1 MMDGVMPEVG
11 QVPNFL
17 LKTSTSLDLQ
27 MRTALNAKERRTQD
41 WEALV
46 KSAGER
52 LVVKAIR
59 QPPGSAA
66 GLIEVVLN

>member
-1 MMDGVMPEVG
+1 MPEVG

-17 LKTSTSLDLQ
+17 LETNTSLDLQ
-27 MRTALNAKERRTQD
+27 MMTALNAKERRAQD

-52 LVVKAIR
+52 IAVKIIM
-59 QPPGSAA
+59 QLPGSAA
-66 GLIEVVLN
+66 SVIEVVLNG